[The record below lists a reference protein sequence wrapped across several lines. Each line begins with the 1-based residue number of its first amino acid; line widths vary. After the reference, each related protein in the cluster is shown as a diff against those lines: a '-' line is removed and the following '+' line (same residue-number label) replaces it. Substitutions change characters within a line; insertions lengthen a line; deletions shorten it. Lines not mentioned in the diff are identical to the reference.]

1 MASGSGK
8 QPALKNKNGRRQYLV
23 TYSQLDVNKFPTR
36 DSFAN
41 MIERE
46 FNRGNSKVKV
56 SHWACCREPHK
67 EGGDHYHCAVK
78 LTGQK
83 KWFMVRENIKQI
95 YDIDVDFSDKHD
107 YYLSAYNY
115 IVKEDPDY
123 ILSEGHPN
131 LENAKSPP
139 TKKCIAASKRKSSAE
154 CSQGPSSSSGNNVRK
169 RLRLTKPEVGM
180 FIRRHNIHT
189 YDELLATADDRLE
202 EGLPDLSDFVYN
214 NREESLK
221 GLIRKAWDMA
231 AARKNVDNAK
241 NRDRFDILLRYRHEE
256 ECVCDG
262 LWLTCAREVLQ
273 LNNIDEG
280 IFTTALLN
288 NLKFGRAKFR
298 NVLLIGES
306 NCAKTFLLKPIATMY
321 GNDVF
326 ENPASHKY
334 GWGGA
339 ADKTVMLLQ
348 DFRWSNDL
356 IAWKDLLLLLEGE
369 TVKLPAPRNF
379 FKDDICIRSEDNVAI
394 FATSLEE
401 FKYRAVYNVHDS
413 REDEMMRSRW
423 KVFRFFYKFVEEKQ
437 IKVKPCG
444 NCFANFL
451 MPH

>member
-1 MASGSGK
+1 MLSM
-8 QPALKNKNGRRQYLV
+8 PFCP
-23 TYSQLDVNKFPTR
+23 DKFPTR
-36 DSFAN
+36 ESFAN

-46 FNRGNSKVKV
+46 FNRGDSKVKV

-67 EGGDHYHCAVK
+67 EEGEHYHCAIK
-78 LTGQK
+78 LNGQK
-83 KWFMVRENIKQI
+83 KWYMVRENIKEI

-115 IVKEDPDY
+115 VTKEDPNY
-123 ILSEGHPN
+123 VLSEGHPN

-139 TKKCIAASKRKSSAE
+139 TKKCIAACKRKSSASSSKE
-154 CSQGPSSSSGNNVRK
+154 GPSSSSSASGNARK

-202 EGLPDLSDFVYN
+202 DGLSDLSDFVYN
-214 NREESLK
+214 NREETLK

-231 AARKNVDNAK
+231 AARKNVESSK
-241 NRDRFDILLRYRHEE
+241 NRDRFDLLLKYRHEE
-256 ECVCDG
+256 DCVCNG

-273 LNNIDEG
+273 LNNIDEKV
-280 IFTTALLN
+280 FTTALLN
-288 NLKFGRAKFR
+288 NIKLGRAKFR
-298 NVLLIGES
+298 NILLIGEAD
-306 NCAKTFLLKPIATMY
+306 CAKTFLLKPLATIY
-321 GNDVF
+321 GNDLF

-334 GWGGA
+334 GWGNA
-339 ADKTVMLLQ
+339 ANKTVMLLQ
-348 DFRWSNDL
+348 DFRWSSDL

-394 FATSLEE
+394 FATSVDVI
-401 FKYRAVYNVHDS
+401 KYKGSYNVRDT
-413 REDEMMRSRW
+413 REDDMMASRW
-423 KVFRFFYKFVEEKQ
+423 KVFRLYYKFAEEKQ

-444 NCFANFL
+444 NCFANFV
-451 MPH
+451 MPSEN